1 MKRQEIPYRMP
12 DGSTNWL
19 QPGSQAHQLHTEGK
33 TKQLAEHMKDVQRR
47 HDMLELPTVWDK
59 LKGGF
64 KHGELVIIASSGVGK
79 SRFQVEPPVQ
89 YLEIPRG

>member
-33 TKQLAEHMKDVQRR
+33 TKQLADHMKDVQRR
-47 HDMLELPTVWDK
+47 HDALTRHCPLPS
-59 LKGGF
+59 GGF
-64 KHGELVIIASSGVGK
+64 KRGELIVIAASSRAGV
-79 SRFQVEPPVQ
+79 STFQVSV
-89 YLEIPRG
+89 PRTAEVK

>member
-47 HDMLELPTVWDK
+47 HDALIRSAPVPRNGRDTIR
-59 LKGGF
+59 
-64 KHGELVIIASSGVGK
+64 IIA
-79 SRFQVEPPVQ
+79 
-89 YLEIPRG
+89 INRGDAWATGQ

>member
-47 HDMLELPTVWDK
+47 HDALIRSAPSYPGAK
-59 LKGGF
+59 KR
-64 KHGELVIIASSGVGK
+64 A
-79 SRFQVEPPVQ
+79 
-89 YLEIPRG
+89 

>member
-33 TKQLAEHMKDVQRR
+33 TKQLADHMKDVQRR
-47 HDMLELPTVWDK
+47 HDALAKPCPL
-59 LKGGF
+59 LSGGF
-64 KHGELVIIASSGVGK
+64 KRGELIIFAALSRVGK
-79 SRFQVEPPVQ
+79 P
-89 YLEIPRG
+89 

>member
-47 HDMLELPTVWDK
+47 HDALIRSAPK
-59 LKGGF
+59 L
-64 KHGELVIIASSGVGK
+64 
-79 SRFQVEPPVQ
+79 
-89 YLEIPRG
+89 PRGQETGVTLQTS

>member
-33 TKQLAEHMKDVQRR
+33 TKQLA
-47 HDMLELPTVWDK
+47 MLQGMVRKKVL
-59 LKGGF
+59 
-64 KHGELVIIASSGVGK
+64 
-79 SRFQVEPPVQ
+79 R
-89 YLEIPRG
+89 